1 MHTCNALRKPS
12 SMPVNLR
19 SYRTLVLAAA
29 IAAAAIP
36 ALAVEFKNALDDLPL
51 DLSPIKG
58 ETITDAVKSFY
69 ETGKNPYVGDAEATA
84 AGKALYDANC
94 QVCHKPDGSGG
105 MGPSLIDNTIGNTRA
120 GHRRWKVRDHSL
132 RGRRRHASVLQARHH
147 AGPDPA
153 HHRLRRLAEEVD
165 DGEDVACIRS
175 SFSTLSA

>member
-36 ALAVEFKNALDDLPL
+36 ALAVEFKNALDDSPL

-58 ETITDAVKSFY
+58 ETFTDAVKSFH
-69 ETGKNPYVGDAEATA
+69 ETGKNPYVGNAEATA

-120 GHRRWKVRDHSL
+120 DTDVGKFEIIHSGAAGAMRPFSK
-132 RGRRRHASVLQARHH
+132 RGITQDQILHIIAY
-147 AGPDPA
+147 
-153 HHRLRRLAEEVD
+153 VD
-165 DGEDVACIRS
+165 S
-175 SFSTLSA
+175 LKK